1 MIGSKIYSY
10 VVRYDTGFAP
20 NPFWGYCTLATCKP
34 DIRRNASE
42 RDWVIG
48 TGSVENVGNNR
59 LIYAMKIAKVMRLE
73 DYGRDKRFSKK
84 IPGSGARRRVGDN
97 IYYRDQNGVIRQ
109 RFPSIHS
116 FPDKENEESKEHD
129 LKGENVLISST
140 DSFYYFG
147 RKAPKIPQSLSYL
160 IKEGPKHKCNFSQ
173 REIQEFLEWIQKRK
187 TGINGYPFGFPV
199 QPNENAKS
207 RNACK

>member
-1 MIGSKIYSY
+1 MRIYSY

-34 DIRRNASE
+34 VIRRNASE
-42 RDWVIG
+42 GDWVCG
-48 TGSVENVGNNR
+48 TGSVENVGNNW

-73 DYGRDKRFSKK
+73 DYGSDKRFAKK
-84 IPGSGARRRVGDN
+84 IPGPGARRRIGDN

-109 RFPSIHS
+109 RFPSVHS
-116 FPDKENEESKEHD
+116 FPDKENEEFMEHD

-147 RKAPKIPQSLSYL
+147 RKALKIPESLSY
-160 IKEGPKHKCNFSQ
+160 IVKKGPGHKCNFSQ
-173 REIQEFLEWIQKRK
+173 RIIREFLHWIQKRK
-187 TGINGYPFGFPV
+187 PGINGYPFNYP
-199 QPNENAKS
+199 ASLRRDTKS
-207 RNACK
+207 RDKCK